1 MQRSAVVLP
10 HPDGPRNTRNSP
22 SRTSRVRSWRA
33 GWLLRSKVL
42 ESRRRVTDAMTTL
55 SYRFCRALRKLIR
68 HARDQTGISP
78 VRQVRERG
86 PRPVPQPPGQ
96 DPVLADGA
104 RIRVAR
110 DAQGEG
116 DDVSPIEHVD
126 PRPARRQRDG
136 TVEPEVRI
144 ANGVQG
150 KRGAEGKQD
159 TQREAVA
166 TRECVRV
173 AAGLDVVDKVR
184 EDDRTEG
191 VRDGDDWDRR
201 PGDVACGLEQ
211 APQPAQP
218 PVQASVHSTVHPGWR

>member
-1 MQRSAVVLP
+1 MQRRDVVLP
-10 HPDGPRNTRNSP
+10 HPEGPRNTRNSP

-42 ESRRRVTDAMTTL
+42 ESRRRLTDAWTTL
-55 SYRFCRALRKLIR
+55 RYRFCRAVRQLIR

-116 DDVSPIEHVD
+116 DDISPTEHVD
-126 PRPARRQRDG
+126 PRPARGQGDG

-144 ANGVQG
+144 ANGGQG
-150 KRGAEGKQD
+150 ERGAEGKQAPHPEPLAPP
-159 TQREAVA
+159 QP
-166 TRECVRV
+166 VRV
-173 AAGLDVVDKVR
+173 
-184 EDDRTEG
+184 T
-191 VRDGDDWDRR
+191 
-201 PGDVACGLEQ
+201 PGIAL
-211 APQPAQP
+211 
-218 PVQASVHSTVHPGWR
+218 